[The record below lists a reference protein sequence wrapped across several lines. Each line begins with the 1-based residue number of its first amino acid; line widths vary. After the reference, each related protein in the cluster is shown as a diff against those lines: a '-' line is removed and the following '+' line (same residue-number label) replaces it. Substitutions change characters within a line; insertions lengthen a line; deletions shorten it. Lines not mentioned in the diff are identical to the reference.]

1 MVNLIV
7 DELFKRLDNVNI
19 KSPLRAF
26 ILRML
31 GNLVSNQK
39 KNLRHTQNR
48 VLSRLFDKKNISFSL
63 EINPV
68 YLENWSKAIT
78 DSDPILIHEG
88 VKGIVI
94 PSELCFFMAYLDLL
108 TICSSGLNSFSE
120 NISQNLIQLEDIKA
134 VLERDL
140 HPIIKSNVIYF
151 FFEVYLETE
160 RENFFHFQK
169 IVTFIL
175 NLLLETFCEL
185 LDQPCKK
192 EKCNILLVTHDQ
204 CEPMSYFHEDCLIRI
219 IQCFDNILKK
229 NIQVNSS

>member
-1 MVNLIV
+1 MINLIIN
-7 DELFKRLDNVNI
+7 EFFRRLDNVNAQ
-19 KSPLRAF
+19 SPLRAF
-26 ILRML
+26 ILKML

-39 KNLRHTQNR
+39 KNLRDTQNL
-48 VLSRLFDKKNISFSL
+48 VLSRLFDKKNISFNL
-63 EINPV
+63 EINPI
-68 YLENWSKAIT
+68 YLENWSNAIKEEE
-78 DSDPILIHEG
+78 PVLIHKG
-88 VKGIVI
+88 VKGIIV

-120 NISQNLIQLEDIKA
+120 NISQNLIELEDIQA
-134 VLERDL
+134 ILEKNL
-140 HPIIKSNVIYF
+140 HPIIKSNVIFF

-175 NLLLETFCEL
+175 PYLVETFCSL
-185 LDQPCKK
+185 LDFPCD
-192 EKCNILLVTHDQ
+192 EEQGNIIVVTHDQ
-204 CEPMSYFHEDCLIRI
+204 CEPMKYFYDECLLRI

>member
-1 MVNLIV
+1 MVNLIIN
-7 DELFKRLDNVNI
+7 ELFKRLNNVSL
-19 KSPLRAF
+19 KSPLRSF
-26 ILRML
+26 ILKML

-39 KNLRHTQNR
+39 KNLRDTQNL

-63 EINPV
+63 DLNPV
-68 YLENWSKAIT
+68 YLENWSRAI
-78 DSDPILIHEG
+78 DEAEPVIIHKG
-88 VKGIVI
+88 VKGIIV

-120 NISQNLIQLEDIKA
+120 NISQNLVKLEDIKA
-134 VLERDL
+134 MLEKNL
-140 HPIIKSNVIYF
+140 HPLIKSNIIFF

-175 NLLLETFCEL
+175 NLLLETFCGL
-185 LDQPCKK
+185 LDNPCEEAK
-192 EKCNILLVTHDQ
+192 ESIVIVTHDQ
-204 CEPMSYFHEDCLIRI
+204 CEPMSYFYNDCLVRI
-219 IQCFDNILKK
+219 IECFDNILKK